1 MKTLQTILISLISL
15 TLYSQNEPF
24 LIIFNHDTVVINR
37 TDTVFTFNT
46 DNGNFRYE
54 NKSIHIIRNDG
65 QTTTSFSVIINGF
78 RNDSQSKFPI
88 AEMVAHGRQT
98 TIDNENKKVIIEGN
112 FVKGKQVGVWHDR
125 TDKFDILSF
134 FDSTGIE
141 LPLMKYEIDTSDL
154 LIYISKIDT
163 LTFDYTL
170 SKKINLIV
178 NPLNYFRTES
188 ESMDSEDTIRFCI
201 LNLNFDTL
209 GYKSWKTNDFDF
221 VRFVWFRDKNPINL
235 NLMKNDLGLSYNLLV
250 TDAEFD
256 FDLGNILQKDS
267 IVKTDTK
274 DFLIIKNELD
284 KMNFWNQISKD
295 DCYGDYLFIEAKIDY
310 KYNSKRINCLEYRLP
325 ENKKIMKLFEK
336 LAKKAGLENDYK
348 IEY

>member
-24 LIIFNHDTVVINR
+24 LINFNHDTVVVNR

-46 DNGNFRYE
+46 DNGKYKYD
-54 NKSIHIIRNDG
+54 NKAIHIIRNDG

-88 AEMVAHGRQT
+88 AEMVTHGRQT
-98 TIDNENKKVIIEGN
+98 TIDNENEKVIVEGS
-112 FVKGKQVGVWHDR
+112 FVNGKQVGIWHNR
-125 TDKFDILSF
+125 ADKYDIISF

-141 LPLMKYEIDTSDL
+141 LPLVKYKIDTADL
-154 LIYISKIDT
+154 LIYISEIDT
-163 LTFDYTL
+163 STFDYKMT
-170 SKKINLIV
+170 KTIDLIV
-178 NPLNYFRTES
+178 NPYNYFTTES
-188 ESMDSEDTIRFCI
+188 EYMDSEDTARFCI
-201 LNLNFDTL
+201 LNLHMDTL
-209 GYKSWKTNDFDF
+209 AYKSWKTKDLNFI
-221 VRFVWFRDKNPINL
+221 RFVWFRDKNPISL
-235 NLMKNDLGLSYNLLV
+235 NIVANDSELSYNLIV

-256 FDLGNILQKDS
+256 FDLGNALQKDS

-274 DFLIIKNELD
+274 DLQIIKNELD
-284 KMNFWNQISKD
+284 KMDFWNQISKD
-295 DCYGDYLFIEAKIDY
+295 DCYGDYLFIEVKIDN
-310 KYNSKRINCLEYRLP
+310 KYNSKRINCMEYRLP
-325 ENKKIMKLFEK
+325 ENKKIMKQFEK